1 MGDVTKSFKAQS
13 IDGGVVFL
21 GPTGTLA
28 LPTSAR
34 EALSSEWAERDLGTL
49 ADSGLAISYSRSSTK
64 IKNFDGGTYRGLQD
78 EFADGFKATFLD
90 ADNIN
95 LVKAVYGE
103 AHVTTETATDQHGNL
118 ITIHHSSD
126 ELPFLQAVIHCKD
139 GQKRKRYTSE
149 ICQVTGIAEIEDK
162 YNDVTRYELTVD
174 VYEDEDGR
182 YLVEYRDD
190 GKLAIGS

>member
-21 GPTGTLA
+21 GLTGTLA

-34 EALSSEWAERDLGTL
+34 EPLSPEWAERDLGTL

-90 ADNIN
+90 ADNLN

-182 YLVEYRDD
+182 YLVEHRDD

>member
-21 GPTGTLA
+21 GPTGSLT
-28 LPTSAR
+28 LPTDAR
-34 EALSSEWAERDLGTL
+34 TALTSDWKDRDLGTL
-49 ADSGLAISYSRSSTK
+49 ADDGLAISYTRSSTK

-90 ADNIN
+90 ADNLN
-95 LVKAVYGE
+95 LVKAVYG
-103 AHVTTETATDQHGNL
+103 AANVTTTTATDTHGNL
-118 ITIHHSSD
+118 ITIHHTSE
-126 ELPFLQAVIHCKD
+126 ELPFLQAVVHVKD
-139 GQKRKRYTSE
+139 GAKRKRYTSE

-174 VYEDEDGR
+174 VYEDENGD
-182 YLVEYRDD
+182 YLVEHRDD
-190 GKLAIGS
+190 GKFTAGS